1 MKLPALAPNMTVPHT
16 LFLPEKKYLQGS
28 VSLSSLFPFIS
39 LLEALS
45 FLVAFIETGIQVI

>member
-1 MKLPALAPNMTVPHT
+1 MKLPALAPNKTVPHT

-28 VSLSSLFPFIS
+28 VSLSSLFPFLS